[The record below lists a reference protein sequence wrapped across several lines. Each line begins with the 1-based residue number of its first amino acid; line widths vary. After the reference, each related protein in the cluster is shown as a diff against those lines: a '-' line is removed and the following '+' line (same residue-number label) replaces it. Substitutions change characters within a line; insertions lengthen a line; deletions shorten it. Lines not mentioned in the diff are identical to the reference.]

1 MADFKFSVAK
11 VWADDGDDE
20 WHCVQ
25 TLTEA
30 NNW

>member
-1 MADFKFSVAK
+1 MAARMMQG
-11 VWADDGDDE
+11 WADDGDDE

-25 TLTEA
+25 TLTED